1 MSETKK
7 RLEALNVQGF
17 VESDQAA
24 LIALGKWLGV

>member
-24 LIALGKWLGV
+24 LIALDK